1 MRGAIVTGASKGI
14 GRSIACALAARNYR
28 VLAVARSSD
37 LLAELAAS
45 SGGAIKAHSV
55 DLRDE
60 TAASDAV
67 AAAIGEF
74 GRLDLVVHSAGAAK
88 RGDFFQMSRGDF
100 LDGFATKFHGAVE
113 LTRAAW
119 PHLVNSGEGHL
130 LSVVGAGGRTPSAD
144 FTIGGP
150 VNSALI
156 NFTKAM
162 AERGRRDGVR
172 VNAINP
178 GLIETDRLKMRIAN
192 LAEEKGVDMNRARA
206 MLIAARE
213 IRRFGRP
220 EEIAALA
227 VFLDTPEAAYIHGA
241 IIDCD
246 GGLTKG
252 I

>member
-14 GRSIACALAARNYR
+14 GRSIACALAARGYR
-28 VLAVARSSD
+28 VLAVARSRD
-37 LLAELAAS
+37 LLDELSES
-45 SGGAIKAHSV
+45 SLGGIKAHSL
-55 DLRDE
+55 DLRDDA
-60 TAASDAV
+60 AASDAV
-67 AAAIGEF
+67 AAAIREF

-88 RGDFFQMSRGDF
+88 RGDFFEVSREDF
-100 LDGFATKFHGAVE
+100 LDGFATKFHSAVE

-119 PHLVNSGEGHL
+119 PNLVTSGQGHL
-130 LSVVGAGGRTPSAD
+130 LNIIGAGGRTPGAD

-150 VNSALI
+150 INSALM

-162 AERGRRDGVR
+162 ADRGRRDGVR

-178 GLIETDRLKMRIAN
+178 GLIETDRLKKRIVG
-192 LAEEKGVDMNRARA
+192 LADEKGVDVDRARA

-213 IRRFGRP
+213 ISRFGRP
-220 EEIAALA
+220 EEVAALA
-227 VFLDTPEAAYIHGA
+227 VFLDAPEAAYIHGA